1 LTHLGAV
8 ETLNH
13 EDLDARLAA
22 GPPAHLRFRRNLG
35 PIEVFEQ
42 LWSSRHLV
50 WNLGKRELRLRYS
63 QAVLGLAWAILTPFV
78 LMVVFSVFVKHIANP
93 QTHGIPYP
101 IFSYTGLLAWTFFA
115 SAVASAAN
123 VLISNPLLNKVS
135 APREVF
141 VLATIGTSGVD
152 ALIAASVLGLMFV
165 IYWIPPQPTS
175 VWVPLLLLVLAT
187 FTVGVGIFFAALT
200 VYLRDLRHALP
211 LILQVG
217 LFATPVFYGLN
228 AIPVEYRAIYVFINP
243 VAMVIDGLRQTVLYG
258 HAPNMTYLGLS
269 SLSSLIVFVG
279 GYLLFKRLETGFAD
293 VS

>member
-1 LTHLGAV
+1 
-8 ETLNH
+8 LNH
-13 EDLDARLAA
+13 EELGAELEA
-22 GPPAHLRFRRNLG
+22 GPPPHLRFRRSLR
-35 PIEVFEQ
+35 PTQVYEQ
-42 LWSSRHLV
+42 LWESRHLI

-78 LMVVFSVFVKHIANP
+78 LMVVFSVFVKHVANP

-115 SAVASAAN
+115 SAVGSAAN

-141 VLATIGTSGVD
+141 VVATIGTSGAD
-152 ALIAASVLGLMFV
+152 ALIAASVLGIMFI
-165 IYWIPPQPTS
+165 IYWIAPQPTS
-175 VWVPLLLLVLAT
+175 VWVPVLLLVLAT
-187 FTVGVGIFFAALT
+187 YTLGVGILASSLT

-217 LFATPVFYGLN
+217 LFATPVFYGLG
-228 AIPVEYRAIYVFINP
+228 AIPAQYRAVYVFLNP
-243 VAMVIDGLRQTVLYG
+243 VAMVIDGLRETVLYG
-258 HAPNMTYLGLS
+258 NAPNLSYLGLASIS
-269 SLSSLIVFVG
+269 SVIVFLA
-279 GYLLFKRLETGFAD
+279 GYLIFKRLETGFAD